1 MLRFFLPLAL
11 VALVSTSA
19 CRRKTEAPPV
29 APSDPSVGATTDK
42 AAPSASVPAV
52 QPPPPTQ
59 SPGLEKVEDRL
70 PTAPP
75 DSSKTNPVDQ
85 KLTEALH
92 HYLEANGKLPPD
104 FNALVT
110 AKILKQMPTAPAGKR
125 YAVDR
130 RNLQVVLLSQ

>member
-1 MLRFFLPLAL
+1 M
-11 VALVSTSA
+11 
-19 CRRKTEAPPV
+19 
-29 APSDPSVGATTDK
+29 
-42 AAPSASVPAV
+42 
-52 QPPPPTQ
+52 
-59 SPGLEKVEDRL
+59 EKIEDRL

-75 DSSKTNPVDQ
+75 DSSKSNPVDQ

-110 AKILKQMPTAPAGKR
+110 ARILKQMPTPPAGKR

>member
-1 MLRFFLPLAL
+1 MLRSFLSFAL
-11 VALVSTSA
+11 VILISTTA
-19 CRRKTEAPPV
+19 CRRKTNASPGASSEEPRSAT
-29 APSDPSVGATTDK
+29 SDKSV
-42 AAPSASVPAV
+42 PSAGVTPV
-52 QPPPPTQ
+52 QPPPPAQ

-75 DSSKTNPVDQ
+75 DSSKSNPVDQ

-110 AKILKQMPTAPAGKR
+110 ARIIKQMPTPPAGKR

-130 RNLQVVLLSQ
+130 RNLQVVLLNQ

>member
-1 MLRFFLPLAL
+1 MLRLIVVSAL
-11 VALVSTSA
+11 VVIVSTSA
-19 CRRKTEAPPV
+19 CRKKSVPPV
-29 APSDPSVGATTDK
+29 PSAEPTPGATPQP
-42 AAPSASVPAV
+42 AAPSSGGVPVV

-75 DSSKTNPVDQ
+75 DSSKSNPVDQ

-92 HYLEANGKLPPD
+92 LYLESKGKLPPD

-110 AKILKQMPTAPAGKR
+110 AKFLKQVPTPPAGKR

-130 RNLQVVLLSQ
+130 RNLQVVLLNQ

>member
-1 MLRFFLPLAL
+1 MLRSFLLLAL

-29 APSDPSVGATTDK
+29 APSAPSPTATTDK
-42 AAPSASVPAV
+42 AAPNTSVAPA

-59 SPGLEKVEDRL
+59 SPGLEKIEDRL

-75 DSSKTNPVDQ
+75 DSSKTSPVDQ

-104 FNALVT
+104 FNALV
-110 AKILKQMPTAPAGKR
+110 AARIIKQVPTPPAGKR

-130 RNLQVVLLSQ
+130 RNLQVVLLNQ